1 MVLDP
6 ALVSAPV
13 SAPVLVLD
21 SALVLDI
28 AQAVDSV
35 DILLDLEYLS
45 SVADTVLL
53 IEKEVNSVLKT
64 VYPTELC
71 KLKSASNKEL
81 RIAIPAGTKKELET
95 IRPMTPINYVILL
108 VMLWLE
114 KIVVT
119 SIPIS
124 TLLKRLSTEEYLLDL
139 DWRTLKNYY

>member
-45 SVADTVLL
+45 SAADTVLL
-53 IEKEVNSVLKT
+53 IEKEVNSVLET
-64 VYPTELC
+64 AYPTELY
-71 KLKSASNKEL
+71 KLKSASKKEL